1 MNPLLQL
8 IQNLQT
14 NARAL
19 ILPIGIAV
27 FFIVVIVKMVS
38 NAVPAVGRHEG
49 SIWAVMGLVVLG
61 LLGIPL
67 MTWVAS
73 LGGGG

>member
-14 NARAL
+14 NARAM
-19 ILPIGIAV
+19 ILPLGIAV
-27 FFIVVIVKMVS
+27 FFIVVIIKMVS
-38 NAVPAVGRHEG
+38 NAVPAVSRHEG

>member
-8 IQNLQT
+8 LQNLQT

-19 ILPIGIAV
+19 ILPLGIAV
-27 FFIVVIVKMVS
+27 FIIVIIIKMVA

-49 SIWAVMGLVVLG
+49 SIWAVCGLVVIG
-61 LLGIPL
+61 LMAIPF